1 MADIKFSAN
10 VTHSNGR
17 ISDCRSF
24 TGEADMDTWA
34 TEQLRNDPGAVVMV
48 WKAYSSEVYRIYQA

>member
-10 VTHSNGR
+10 VTHSDGR
-17 ISDCRSF
+17 TSNCRSF
-24 TGEADMDTWA
+24 TSEADMDAWA
-34 TEQLRNDPGAVVMV
+34 TEQLTNDPGAVVMV